1 MKIVREN
8 RENQTAL
15 IKVTVEQADY
25 AADVEKKLRDYKRKA
40 QMPGFRPGMVPM
52 TLINKMYRKGVV
64 AETAYKMASDG
75 CFDYIEKENIDYM
88 GDVLPS
94 DEQGAFDFDNNTDH
108 DFIFEVGLAPEVKIE
123 FDPKEKITRYN
134 IKPADE
140 MREGFRTN
148 YLNRYGKLVD
158 VEVVTSDEALS
169 VELNNGEIEVKEAY
183 VGLISMND
191 EARKPF
197 IGKKVGDQMIVNV
210 NELYPTEQQRGAV
223 LGVKGEALANI
234 NPEFNLVI
242 TQIRKFAAPEL
253 TEEFFKEAFPG
264 GEVKSADEFE
274 KFIDAQIAKEMKQ
287 ESDYI
292 FGSQLRDFV
301 IEKANITLPEEF
313 LKRWLLVINE
323 GKYTMED
330 IEKDFEGFVQMM
342 KWSTIQ
348 KHYVKELGITVTEED
363 MNAEAKALAAAQF
376 AQYGMLNIGEEMLDN
391 YAKQILSNKQ
401 EANKVLDKLYE
412 RKVLDAI
419 EPMVGVS
426 KKSVSSDDLAKVLEK
441 DAAKKAPKAEKK
453 TTKKSTKK
461 AE

>member
-52 TLINKMYRKGVV
+52 SLINKMYRKGVV
-64 AETAYKMASDG
+64 AETAYKLASDS

-108 DFIFEVGLAPEVKIE
+108 DFVFELGLAPEVKIE
-123 FDPKEKITRYN
+123 FDPKEKLTRYN

-140 MREGFRTN
+140 MREGFRAN

-158 VEVVTSDEALS
+158 VEAVTSDEALS
-169 VELNNGEIEVKEAY
+169 VELNNGEIEVKDAY
-183 VGLISMND
+183 VGLISMSE

-197 IGKKVGDQMIVNV
+197 MGKKVGDQMIVNV
-210 NELYPTEQQRGAV
+210 NELYPTEHQRAAV
-223 LGVKGEALANI
+223 LGVKAEELAEVK
-234 NPEFNLVI
+234 PEFNMII

-264 GEVKSADEFE
+264 GEVKSAEEFE
-274 KFIDAQIAKEMKQ
+274 KFIDKQIAAEMKS

-292 FGSQLRDFV
+292 FANDLREFV
-301 IEKANITLPEEF
+301 IEKANLTLPEDF

-323 GKYTMED
+323 GKYTMEE

-348 KHYVKELGITVTEED
+348 KHFVKENNITVTEED
-363 MNAEAKALAAAQF
+363 MNNEAKALAAAQF
-376 AQYGMLNIGEEMLDN
+376 AQYGMLNIGDEMLTN

-412 RKVLDAI
+412 RKVLDVI

-426 KKSVSSDDLAKVLEK
+426 KKSVNSDDLAKVLEK
-441 DAAKKAPKAEKK
+441 AAAKKAKK
-453 TTKKSTKK
+453 
-461 AE
+461 